1 MPDPISGYSPFL
13 PPPPL
18 GVFLIRKGRLIFLG
32 GWKEAGKKELRMK
45 RKQGSGQ
52 RQYKKEKN
60 SMDRGRLEGGK
71 KKRKKRRKKEDGKRM
86 KESRWRTK
94 GTFHRRT
101 KG

>member
-1 MPDPISGYSPFL
+1 
-13 PPPPL
+13 
-18 GVFLIRKGRLIFLG
+18 
-32 GWKEAGKKELRMK
+32 MK

-71 KKRKKRRKKEDGKRM
+71 KKRKTRRKKEDGKRM

-94 GTFHRRT
+94 GTFPRRT